1 MGTIA
6 VPLNLVLMLF
16 WTGGGEDVAKISG
29 PTSKETDG
37 SDIWAEIVDV
47 FVGLALREFSC

>member
-1 MGTIA
+1 M
-6 VPLNLVLMLF
+6 PLNLVLMLF